1 MKLDFLVRSDELPPP
16 DLSKPTR
23 LSRDVAKYERQRD
36 RMRERRAVEKRER
49 EAWMKVRAEVYARDG
64 GICRALGIRLK
75 LRADDPMLIAQAH
88 HILFRSLGGQD
99 VPENLIC
106 LSPEAHALVHGL
118 NRSLWIS
125 GDGNGL
131 VTFTRKNPETGRVI
145 EVWDSTPRGRVR

>member
-16 DLSKPTR
+16 DLTKPTR

-64 GICRALGIRLK
+64 GICRAFGIRLK
-75 LRADDPMLIAQAH
+75 LRADDPFMIANAH
-88 HILFRSLGGQD
+88 HVKFRSAGGTDELSNLVLVSPHAHDLIHRHELD
-99 VPENLIC
+99 V
-106 LSPEAHALVHGL
+106 A
-118 NRSLWIS
+118 
-125 GDGNGL
+125 GDDANGV

-145 EVWDSTPRGRVR
+145 EQWTSTPRGLGR